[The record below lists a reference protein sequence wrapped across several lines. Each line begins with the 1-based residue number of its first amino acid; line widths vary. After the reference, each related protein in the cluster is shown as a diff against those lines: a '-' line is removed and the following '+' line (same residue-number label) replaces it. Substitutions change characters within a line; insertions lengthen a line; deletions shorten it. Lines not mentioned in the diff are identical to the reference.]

1 MPVLSRGVVASTL
14 GLLVAAS
21 YLLLNTNE
29 KRLFFTPTGSR
40 EDTAVRKM
48 PSSSPICKHLIV
60 QSLCKKNNAN
70 RNRLLDRPTIILN
83 FRTIVLKTAQK
94 RLLFT
99 SKWTTA
105 WHHSLGHALLNT
117 HLPSFDSPIAMKEQR
132 PSSET
137 PAWRSGDRPELSGR
151 LP

>member
-1 MPVLSRGVVASTL
+1 MPVLSRGVVAKSL

-60 QSLCKKNNAN
+60 QSLCKNNN
-70 RNRLLDRPTIILN
+70 SDRNRLLDKP
-83 FRTIVLKTAQK
+83 TIVLSCCLLLAAAKTCCSALAPK
-94 RLLFT
+94 RWCTT
-99 SKWTTA
+99 ST
-105 WHHSLGHALLNT
+105 G
-117 HLPSFDSPIAMKEQR
+117 
-132 PSSET
+132 
-137 PAWRSGDRPELSGR
+137 
-151 LP
+151 